1 MMRAFARTPVKYS
14 LLAGLGLSLG
24 ACASTPSVAPVEH
37 RRANS
42 ERPAPTRPEPVVQ
55 NEPDLPQAVPSR
67 SSEISAAPLSPSS
80 ASPEPLQPAP
90 EVSSPKDTP
99 SRITVQ
105 KGDTLFSLS
114 ERYSVPL
121 HSMISANGLEPPYT
135 LSVGQALTVPQPEM
149 HVVKAGET
157 LNEIAA
163 KYNIDP
169 PSLLLLN
176 RLHSAGGLQPGQALM
191 LPADEPMRRVASVSR
206 PASTTTSSSAASS
219 SSSTASTATS
229 TPTPERTTPPA
240 RGVQIRQAKFDW
252 PIQGRILSAFGPK
265 SQGLQNDG
273 VNIAAKAG
281 DPVRAAG
288 DGVIVY
294 AGNELAGYGEL
305 LLVEHDGGWITAY
318 AHNRAL
324 NVKEGDRVS
333 RGQVIAEAGQTG
345 SVDTPQV
352 HFEVRQG
359 VSPVDPMQ
367 YLPTA

>member
-42 ERPAPTRPEPVVQ
+42 ERPVQTRPEPVVQ

-67 SSEISAAPLSPSS
+67 SSEISAQPLSPQP
-80 ASPEPLQPAP
+80 ASPQPLQPAAAP
-90 EVSSPKDTP
+90 TDTP
-99 SRITVQ
+99 SRITVK

-114 ERYSVPL
+114 EQYSVPL

-135 LSVGQALTVPQPEM
+135 LSIGQVLNVPQPEM

-176 RLHSAGGLQPGQALM
+176 RLSSAGGLQPGQALM
-191 LPADEPMRRVASVSR
+191 LPADEPMRRVTSVSR
-206 PASTTTSSSAASS
+206 RASTTTSSSAASS
-219 SSSTASTATS
+219 SSASASTDTS

-273 VNIAAKAG
+273 VNIAAEAG

>member
-1 MMRAFARTPVKYS
+1 M
-14 LLAGLGLSLG
+14 
-24 ACASTPSVAPVEH
+24 
-37 RRANS
+37 
-42 ERPAPTRPEPVVQ
+42 Q

-67 SSEISAAPLSPSS
+67 SSEISAQPLSPPP
-80 ASPEPLQPAP
+80 ASPQPLQPAAAP
-90 EVSSPKDTP
+90 TDTP
-99 SRITVQ
+99 SRITVK

-114 ERYSVPL
+114 EQYSVPL
-121 HSMISANGLEPPYT
+121 HSMISANALEPPYT
-135 LSVGQALTVPQPEM
+135 LSIGQVLNVPQPEM

-176 RLHSAGGLQPGQALM
+176 RLSSAGGLQPGQALM
-191 LPADEPMRRVASVSR
+191 LPADEPMRRVTSVSR
-206 PASTTTSSSAASS
+206 RASTTTSSSAASS
-219 SSSTASTATS
+219 SSSSASTAKS

-273 VNIAAKAG
+273 VNIAAEAG